1 MFGSMSAA
9 LTMKIS
15 WLPYLIALLAL
26 LLCLI
31 SILILPNSSVTSS
44 SIGSPTYL
52 AHGRGMRSQSET
64 PQNEILTSFIL
75 RQARSD
81 FRLMAVLTAFFL
93 ITVRLPMGTD
103 LVLLYV
109 SKRYDWRINQVSLL
123 IRCSPNFSTMD

>member
-15 WLPYLIALLAL
+15 WLPYLIALLAF
-26 LLCLI
+26 LLCFI
-31 SILILPNSSVTSS
+31 SILIIPNA
-44 SIGSPTYL
+44 GSPGYS
-52 AHGRGMRSQSET
+52 AHERSMSGQRET
-64 PQNEILTSFIL
+64 PQNAILTSPIL

-123 IRCSPNFSTMD
+123 ISCAAPTLAP